1 MPSLVISEV
10 SQLLSFN
17 FKFNFHT
24 CRKFKHAEFIMIKI
38 EESIYVVCT
47 RLVVILPTMYLYF
60 SFEVGISTLVKCT
73 YACIMSNFLQ
83 SGDDLIDQAI
93 PLILTVGET

>member
-10 SQLLSFN
+10 SQLLLFN

-24 CRKFKHAEFIMIKI
+24 SKKFKHAEFIMIKI

-47 RLVVILPTMYLYF
+47 RLIVKLPTMYLYF
-60 SFEVGISTLVKCT
+60 SFEVYVVL
-73 YACIMSNFLQ
+73 
-83 SGDDLIDQAI
+83 
-93 PLILTVGET
+93 

>member
-1 MPSLVISEV
+1 MQYV
-10 SQLLSFN
+10 S
-17 FKFNFHT
+17 
-24 CRKFKHAEFIMIKI
+24 
-38 EESIYVVCT
+38 T

-60 SFEVGISTLVKCT
+60 SVYFSFEVYVVLYSNVGIT

>member
-60 SFEVGISTLVKCT
+60 SFEVGIST

>member
-24 CRKFKHAEFIMIKI
+24 SRKFKHAEFIMIKI
-38 EESIYVVCT
+38 EESNYVECT
-47 RLVVILPTMYLYF
+47 RLVVILPNIYIFHLKYM
-60 SFEVGISTLVKCT
+60 
-73 YACIMSNFLQ
+73 
-83 SGDDLIDQAI
+83 
-93 PLILTVGET
+93 

>member
-24 CRKFKHAEFIMIKI
+24 SRKFKHAEFIMIKI
-38 EESIYVVCT
+38 EESIHVVCT

-60 SFEVGISTLVKCT
+60 SFEVGISTLVKCR
-73 YACIMSNFLQ
+73 YYLCMYH
-83 SGDDLIDQAI
+83 
-93 PLILTVGET
+93 V